1 MKETSKIH
9 VFRLPIELRSENRFA
24 AIACL
29 KSSRREMYGLFVF
42 FMMPED
48 RTKITIVEGAEPLP
62 IPGMVT
68 LTMVDGELDFDHA
81 IFIGEFPEEENI
93 FEVNGIVSMVYCGG
107 QVDAYLE
114 MFHEVYTLNLFEA
127 SKKSPIELVSEMI
140 YKFKQ
145 DHTNSVVHL
154 RRWDEDKQQYESFS
168 ADIQAHPTRLKE
180 GMAMVVFQLG
190 DVSKDD
196 TEHGIPAQMDV
207 MRLNITKLPLN

>member
-1 MKETSKIH
+1 M
-9 VFRLPIELRSENRFA
+9 
-24 AIACL
+24 
-29 KSSRREMYGLFVF
+29 
-42 FMMPED
+42 
-48 RTKITIVEGAEPLP
+48 
-62 IPGMVT
+62 
-68 LTMVDGELDFDHA
+68 
-81 IFIGEFPEEENI
+81 
-93 FEVNGIVSMVYCGG
+93 VSMVYCGG

-114 MFHEVYTLNLFEA
+114 MFHEVCTLNLFEA

-145 DHTNSVVHL
+145 DHTKSVVHL